1 MTISDNYFYTEL
13 DFKVSEEVIEEFN
26 SLILSASDMKYGSDV
41 YSKTYFF
48 DDTARH
54 SMFYRF
60 LSDKAKNLVYKL
72 VPSYLIEYVDI
83 NISYALSMPKSGIM
97 QWHVDSSNRYI
108 KRNIICNIRLDNT
121 VPDKRI
127 TCFTNNVDPNNDYEV
142 NIEALYYKSG
152 VPYIFNANVFHA
164 VYNFSETPSMLVS
177 YGFKY
182 DMSYEGIYNII
193 RDNSHD

>member
-13 DFKVSEEVIEEFN
+13 DFRVSEEVIEEFN
-26 SLILSASDMKYGSDV
+26 SLILSDSDV
-41 YSKTYFF
+41 KSVIYGKYYFF
-48 DDTARH
+48 YETEQC

-72 VPSYLIEYVDI
+72 VPSYLIEYVDM
-83 NISYALSMPKSGIM
+83 SLAFALSMPDCGIM
-97 QWHVDSSNRYI
+97 PWHIDSTNKHI
-108 KRNIICNIRLDNT
+108 KRNITCNIRLDNIA
-121 VPDKRI
+121 DSNNRI